1 MQFKDVEGL
10 QVPCSLRLIGK
21 KRYLGIVKQELQKI
35 SEI

>member
-1 MQFKDVEGL
+1 MQFKGWR
-10 QVPCSLRLIGK
+10 RLASPM